1 MIFSIF
7 YHLEKPITLKP
18 SNSASFCLA
27 ILPSFS
33 LSPLTLYYNQQK
45 KKKKNYRKGDL
56 FQDPRV
62 GYYITLG
69 NELTEKIH
77 VLTMQKTLL
86 GRGT

>member
-1 MIFSIF
+1 MACRHSDFSLSH
-7 YHLEKPITLKP
+7 YP
-18 SNSASFCLA
+18 SLA
-27 ILPSFS
+27 FLWCVYKNRALS

-69 NELTEKIH
+69 NELTEEID